1 VIAAV
6 RTPAETVSY
15 SLTPLAL
22 YTLLALSLDRLGT
35 AWSNVRTPA
44 DLASLPSVV
53 EALAIPASVEIDPAD
68 RARIGRLAAALLGVL
83 RGRVVLSPAL
93 AQRASAPPPRPTRSS
108 LREVHREAPR
118 RLRRGRHDHPPHA
131 ASARRLLRR
140 H

>member
-93 AQRASAPPPRPTRSS
+93 AQGLADVCWAESKRAAAQADAI
-108 LREVHREAPR
+108 LAA
-118 RLRRGRHDHPPHA
+118 RG
-131 ASARRLLRR
+131 AS
-140 H
+140 